1 MTPVIAPHVI
11 DVSPAT
17 VANNAGPDPLYGIW
31 VTSDFQIK
39 RNKFSQV
46 ILGGVPF
53 PAVAYE
59 RFSLFANCC
68 NSDKV
73 LALIFSPTKIPIG
86 SVLAMDTGAKSF
98 SGL

>member
-1 MTPVIAPHVI
+1 MAPQVMG
-11 DVSPAT
+11 VSPAT
-17 VANNAGPDPLYGIW
+17 VASKAGPEPLYGIC
-31 VTSDFQIK
+31 VTSAFQIK

-46 ILGGVPF
+46 MLGGVPL

-59 RFSLFANCC
+59 RFSFVANCC

-73 LALIFSPTKIPIG
+73 FALTFSPTKIPIG
-86 SVLAMDTGAKSF
+86 KVLAIDTGAKSF